1 MEKDLEQLSKY
12 ENWFYTSIRCDY
24 IRALWK
30 SDFDILIPI
39 YEKWTNTKPRI
50 NTSCGK
56 CVLDFIKR
64 LGKLYYKNKEE
75 YMKIEDGKN
84 TEQRSKGQSEVC
96 SRINSKRKQSKNSTG
111 KSNGK
116 V

>member
-1 MEKDLEQLSKY
+1 MEKDLEQLSRY
-12 ENWFYTSIRCDY
+12 ENWFYTSIKCDY

-64 LGKLYYKNKEE
+64 LGKLYYKNKEDYE
-75 YMKIEDGKN
+75 VRQTKEDISQKKN
-84 TEQRSKGQSEVC
+84 KTRSEGED
-96 SRINSKRKQSKNSTG
+96 RILCKKNSRG
-111 KSNGK
+111 QKSNGNK
-116 V
+116 K